1 MPSGSCRARACVAV
15 RRPRHPASTQSLR
28 RWPGTTKRAAS
39 CSVRRSSGDDR
50 NLPATAGTLVDHP
63 LRRQEVGSV
72 TRAVGAAEA
81 LRPFQ
86 PGQVLTTPVV
96 VGEPTSELGLAAR
109 KFGYIHP
116 APRTSF
122 VFTLCSYSV
131 DTLSAS

>member
-28 RWPGTTKRAAS
+28 RWPGTTKRAAA
-39 CSVRRSSGDDR
+39 CSVRSDERS
-50 NLPATAGTLVDHP
+50 LPATAGTRVDQA

-96 VGEPTSELGLAAR
+96 VGEPTSELGLAPR
-109 KFGYIHP
+109 K
-116 APRTSF
+116 SF
-122 VFTLCSYSV
+122 VFTVCSYSV
-131 DTLSAS
+131 DTLNAS

>member
-28 RWPGTTKRAAS
+28 RWPGTTKPEPQNERLLALFED
-39 CSVRRSSGDDR
+39 RPGDDR

-86 PGQVLTTPVV
+86 PSQVLTTPVV
-96 VGEPTSELGLAAR
+96 VGELGSELSLAAR
-109 KFGYIHP
+109 KPGQVHQKP
-116 APRTSF
+116 PRPTVFSF
-122 VFTLCSYSV
+122 CSYR
-131 DTLSAS
+131 D